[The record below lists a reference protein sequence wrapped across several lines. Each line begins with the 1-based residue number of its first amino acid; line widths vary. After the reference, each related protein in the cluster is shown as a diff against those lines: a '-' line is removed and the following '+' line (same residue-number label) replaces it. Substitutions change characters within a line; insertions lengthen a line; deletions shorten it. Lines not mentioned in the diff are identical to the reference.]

1 MEKRN
6 KAVEWAKQMCEQ
18 GAVVIDTEATGGAFE
33 DEVFEI
39 AVIRAADG
47 VVLFDQMFKPKRP
60 IAWHSSRVHGFTTK
74 DLKNCPKFADLWD
87 ALRPT
92 IHDVPLL
99 AFNSSFDQRLLKQ
112 TCDKYSIEMAE
123 PQWHCVM
130 KKYGEYVGRKTG
142 LSLAK
147 VCEELGVVGGN
158 HRAKEDA
165 LAATRVVWS
174 MANDR

>member
-1 MEKRN
+1 MEKRI
-6 KAVEWAKQMCEQ
+6 KAVAWAKEMCER

-39 AVIRAADG
+39 AVVRAFDG
-47 VVLFDQMFKPKRP
+47 MVLFDQIFKPKRP
-60 IAWHSSRVHGFTTK
+60 VAWHSSRVHGFKTK
-74 DLKNCPKFADLWD
+74 DLKHFPKFEDLWGSLYL
-87 ALRPT
+87 A
-92 IHDVPLL
+92 IKDVPLL
-99 AFNSSFDQRLLKQ
+99 AFNSPFDQRLLKQ
-112 TCDKYSIEMAE
+112 TCDKYSLAMDE
-123 PQWHCVM
+123 PEWHCVM
-130 KKYGEYVGRKTG
+130 RKYGDYVGRKSG

-174 MANDR
+174 MAND